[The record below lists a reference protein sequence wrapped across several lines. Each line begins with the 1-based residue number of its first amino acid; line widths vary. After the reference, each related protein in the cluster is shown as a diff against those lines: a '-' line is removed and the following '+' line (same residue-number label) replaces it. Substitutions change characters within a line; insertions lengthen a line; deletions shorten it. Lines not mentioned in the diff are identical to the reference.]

1 MAPATAQR
9 VNRSPTDRLLL
20 AAGPGPRP
28 EVIGD
33 AKHRHK
39 FVHQSLEYTT
49 DHDTGVEYL
58 REKHNEYLPD
68 VMLAADGAPS
78 G

>member
-1 MAPATAQR
+1 M
-9 VNRSPTDRLLL
+9 NRSLTDRLLPE
-20 AAGPGPRP
+20 AGPRPRP

-33 AKHRHK
+33 AKIWHK
-39 FVHQSLEYTT
+39 FVQQSLDYTT

-68 VMLAADGAPS
+68 AMLAAGVHHARHQIPKPAR
-78 G
+78 

>member
-1 MAPATAQR
+1 
-9 VNRSPTDRLLL
+9 V
-20 AAGPGPRP
+20 AGLRPRP

-39 FVHQSLEYTT
+39 FVQQSLDYTT

-58 REKHNEYLPD
+58 REKHDEYLPD
-68 VMLAADGAPS
+68 AMLAADEAPS

>member
-9 VNRSPTDRLLL
+9 VNRSPTDRLLPV
-20 AAGPGPRP
+20 AGPGPRP

-39 FVHQSLEYTT
+39 FVQQSVGYTT

-68 VMLAADGAPS
+68 AMLAADEAPS